1 MAGELEMGFKVTVEQ
16 GNLRFG
22 AAHFITF
29 GGKCERLHGHNYA
42 VSLTLE
48 GPLTFDS
55 YVFDFVVLKEIVRRV
70 TEALDHR
77 FLLPLHN
84 EHLTKQEM
92 EGHWEIHFGERRYV
106 FPARDVLALPV
117 DNVTAERLAE
127 YIWGEIAKELRGAES
142 AHLVCMT
149 VGVEE
154 APGQTAFYSRELAA

>member
-1 MAGELEMGFKVTVEQ
+1 MGFKIIVDQ

-42 VSLTLE
+42 VSVTLE
-48 GPLTFDS
+48 GPLTSDS
-55 YVFDFVVLKEIVRRV
+55 YVFDFVVAKEIVRRI
-70 TEALDHR
+70 TDALDHR
-77 FLLPLHN
+77 FLLPLRN
-84 EHLTKQEM
+84 PHLRMQES

-106 FPARDVLALPV
+106 FPSRDVLPLPV

-127 YIWGEIAKELRGAES
+127 YIWGEMDRELRQVGIGQ
-142 AHLVCMT
+142 LVNMT

-154 APGQTAFYSRELAA
+154 APGQSAWYSHELT